1 MDLSQAQNIID
12 QVKTQDFDDSELV
25 ELSIQLAKV
34 LIKSANEI
42 QSRDEYNQMEQL
54 NRLMKDPAG
63 KQFTTSMTD
72 ECFRS
77 EDNRRIAN
85 QIIHLLD
92 VHGTPKYLDTITRWE
107 MSTFKALG
115 ERFASYLI
123 PMVKELIRKET
134 SRVILPG
141 ESDKLKE
148 HLLHRKSQGITTNL
162 NHLGEAI
169 LGEGETEKRLQCY
182 LDDLAKPEIE
192 YISVK
197 ISTIF
202 SQINLLAYKET
213 LEVLK
218 ERLRILYRS
227 AMKHT
232 ILLDGET
239 KYKFVNLDMEEY
251 RDLHLT
257 IDLFKAV
264 LSEDEFLK
272 FNGGIVLQAY
282 LPDSFAALEE
292 LTTWSK
298 DRFSKGGA
306 CIKIRL
312 VKGANLAMEKV
323 EASLKDWEQTPFQS
337 KLEVDAHYR
346 KLVNFALNPE
356 NVEAVNIGIASHN
369 IFDLSYAMLLKF
381 KNEVSDYVNFEMLEG
396 MAEHIRDV
404 VQELSQGII
413 LYCPAAGKE
422 EFQNAIAYLIRRL
435 DENTAEENFLRH
447 LFDLKPSSLA
457 FSQQTEF
464 FKEGCSLVSQ
474 IDSTP
479 RRSQNRNEPAVALE
493 ADAEF
498 RNEADTDFA
507 LLVNQKWGQSIYQ
520 KLDELESIRVPLFID
535 GESISEGDARPISSP
550 NGNVLGEVILAS
562 SELVNRCLESSAKAF
577 ASWSKTSIDER
588 CKILYKMA
596 HLVRVNRG
604 KLIGIMIQETGKTL
618 IEADVEVSEAI
629 DFCEYYS
636 RSMKKWAANENLSM
650 NPLGTVL
657 VASPWNFPLAIP
669 IGGVASALV
678 TGNTVIFKPAPEAS
692 LVGFHIAELFYE
704 AGCSRSVLQ
713 FLNCHDESEGS
724 QLIKDERVAAC
735 ILTGATSTAQL
746 FMKLRPT
753 LNLMAETGGKNCLI
767 VTDMSDRDLAIKDIT
782 HSAFGH
788 AGQKCSACSLLILEE
803 NVYEDQKFLTSLKDA
818 TESLS
823 VGVSTKAKTVV
834 NPLIHEPEEKL
845 ARALTT
851 LEDGETWL
859 VEPAVDSEN
868 PNLWSPGIKLGV
880 NPESYTFNNEFF
892 GPVLGVVKASDLEG
906 AIDMVNSLN
915 YGLTGGIHSLDDREQ
930 ELWLSKVQVG
940 NAYINRTITGAIV
953 NRQPFGG
960 IKNSSFGRG
969 LKAGGENYLLQ
980 LMSVEEDKSEGLEL
994 NTELSDDFKD
1004 IYGQISILFPNV
1016 YHEWKQAVL
1025 SYEDSYK
1032 NYFSVFKDH
1041 SDVLGQE
1048 NYTLYKADIPI
1059 RLFVQAE
1066 DSVLDVL
1073 SSIAAAKVCDATLEI
1088 FVSESRYEELHL
1100 ELFLPWEIIEVT
1112 ITSEESFSEYFYT
1125 NSQGRNRFISQLPSE
1140 WLEQASKDFCFVK
1153 AVPVYAEGRIE
1164 LLNYLRAMSVSDNY
1178 HRYGNLGNKKH

>member
-42 QSRDEYNQMEQL
+42 QSRDEYHQMEQL

-85 QIIHLLD
+85 QIIHLLE

-169 LGEGETEKRLQCY
+169 LGEGETERRLQCY

-202 SQINLLAYKET
+202 SQINLLAYQDT
-213 LEVLK
+213 LETLK
-218 ERLRILYRS
+218 ERLRILYRE
-227 AMKHT
+227 AMQHFIVSGGESKH
-232 ILLDGET
+232 
-239 KYKFVNLDMEEY
+239 KFVNLDMEEY

-264 LSEDEFLK
+264 LSENEFLQYR
-272 FNGGIVLQAY
+272 GGIVLQAY
-282 LPDSFAALEE
+282 LPDSFAALQE
-292 LTTWSK
+292 LTSWAK
-298 DRFSKGGA
+298 NRFAKGGA

-312 VKGANLAMEKV
+312 VKGANLSMEKV
-323 EASLKDWEQTPFQS
+323 EASLKDWEQTPFSS

-346 KLVNFALNPE
+346 KLVNYALNLD
-356 NVEAVNIGIASHN
+356 NVKAVNIGIASHN
-369 IFDLSYAMLLKF
+369 IFDISYAMLLKY
-381 KNEVSDYVNFEMLEG
+381 KNNLSDYVNFEMLEG
-396 MAEHIRDV
+396 MAEHLRTV

-457 FSQQTEF
+457 FSEQTEF
-464 FKEGCSLVSQ
+464 FKDGCSLISKL
-474 IDSTP
+474 DSTP
-479 RRSQNRNEPAVALE
+479 RRIQNRNIPAVPLAK
-493 ADAEF
+493 DAVF
-498 RNEADTDFA
+498 RNEADTDFS
-507 LLVNQKWGQSIYQ
+507 LLENQKWGEGIYQ
-520 KLDELESIRVPLFID
+520 SLNETKDLVVPLFID
-535 GESISEGDARPISSP
+535 GKTLTEGESRLIVSP
-550 NGNVLGEVILAS
+550 NGEFLGKAVLADS
-562 SELVNRCLESSAKAF
+562 SLVDRCLETSKNCFAK
-577 ASWSKTSIDER
+577 WTGLSIDER
-588 CKILYKMA
+588 CEILYNMA
-596 HLVRVNRG
+596 QLLRERRVE
-604 KLIGIMIQETGKTL
+604 LIGVMIQETGKTL
-618 IEADVEVSEAI
+618 EEADVELSEAI

-636 RSMKKWAANENLSM
+636 RNMLEWSANESFSFRA
-650 NPLGTVL
+650 LGTVL

-669 IGGVASALV
+669 IGGIASALV

-692 LVGFHIAELFYE
+692 LVGYHIAELFYE
-704 AGCSRSVLQ
+704 AGCPRDVLQ

-724 QLIKDERVAAC
+724 QLIKDERVDAC

-753 LNLMAETGGKNCLI
+753 LNLMAETGGKNCII
-767 VTDMSDRDLAIKDIT
+767 VTDMSDRDLAIKDII

-788 AGQKCSACSLLILEE
+788 AGQKCSACSLLILEK
-803 NVYEDQKFLTSLKDA
+803 NVYEDKRFLASLKDA

-823 VGVSTKAKTVV
+823 IGLSTDPKTII
-834 NPLIHEPEEKL
+834 NPLIHTPEEKL
-845 ARALTT
+845 KRGLTT
-851 LEDGETWL
+851 LEAGESWL
-859 VEPAVDSEN
+859 VEPRVDKDNS
-868 PNLWSPGIKLGV
+868 NLWSPGIKLGV
-880 NPESYTFNNEFF
+880 TPESYTFKNEFF
-892 GPVLGVVKASDLEG
+892 GPVLGVVKAVDLDD
-906 AIDMVNSLN
+906 ALNMVNSLN

-930 ELWLSKVQVG
+930 EQWLAKVQVG

-980 LMSVEEDKSEGLEL
+980 LMHVS
-994 NTELSDDFKD
+994 ELSDKNSDLTGELSEAFKEV
-1004 IYGQISILFPNV
+1004 YSQISILFPDIYND
-1016 YHEWKQAVL
+1016 WKQAIL
-1025 SYEDSYK
+1025 NYEDSFQ
-1032 NYFSVFKDH
+1032 NYFTVFRDH
-1041 SDVLGQE
+1041 SDLLGQE
-1048 NYTLYKADIPI
+1048 NYTIYKNDIPS
-1059 RLFVQAE
+1059 RLFVQSG
-1066 DSVLDVL
+1066 DRPLDVL
-1073 SSIAAAKVCDATLEI
+1073 SVIAAAKVCESPLEI
-1088 FVSESRYEELHL
+1088 FVSEERYEELHL

-1112 ITSEESFSEYFYT
+1112 ITSEINFSSYFYT
-1125 NSQGRNRFISQLPSE
+1125 NDQGRNRFVNELPKE
-1140 WLEQASKDFCFVK
+1140 WIEDAAEKFCFVK
-1153 AVPVYAEGRIE
+1153 AVQVYGEGRLE

-1178 HRYGNLGNKKH
+1178 HRYGNLGNKKY